1 MFNRSSAVLI
11 VLCGLLLATAAHAEE
26 GFLVSCDKSILGSK
40 YIGTYKMAISGKLSQ
55 GDLTPSVPALL
66 TLNQAIPNYS

>member
-1 MFNRSSAVLI
+1 MMFNRSSAVLI

-40 YIGTYKMAISGKLSQ
+40 YIGTYKMAISGKLVTRRFDSFCP
-55 GDLTPSVPALL
+55 DVI
-66 TLNQAIPNYS
+66 NIY